1 MSASVQW
8 NEKRLEKLKKLWEL
22 GLPISQIG
30 EKLGV
35 SRNAIAGK
43 VHRMGLP
50 KRQSPIANNGNK
62 SGASTARRKPEAMP
76 ILNRS
81 DLPLKL
87 ALRNIT
93 WSRSKCSWPIGDPQ
107 STDFHFCGDNVVTGK
122 PYCNDHCFEAYTT
135 NRESSGS

>member
-1 MSASVQW
+1 MNATVQW
-8 NEKRLEKLKKLWEL
+8 DEKRLETLKKLWEL

-50 KRQSPIANNGNK
+50 KRQSPIAGGNK
-62 SGASTARRKPEAMP
+62 ANANTARRKPEATP

-87 ALRNIT
+87 ALRNIS

-107 STDFHFCGDNVVTGK
+107 STDFHFCGDDVVAGK
-122 PYCNDHCFEAYTT
+122 PYCNTHCFDAYTT
-135 NRESSGS
+135 NREGGGS